1 MPAVEFFSKAIIY
14 NLIVNRLNKINM
26 TIVLYLGGDQNLVI
40 ELTCLFQKE
49 GYHFIVAE
57 KNQQSYEI
65 VLSKFP
71 EIVFLQ
77 EEWDES
83 ELDYVRKIKEI
94 DARIRVCI
102 IADTIRPAKVVK
114 AWECGIEN
122 YIPKTYGA
130 EGLFA
135 YVRHLKQ
142 KIESTDGDIHRLYA
156 TGTIYL
162 DLRQH
167 HLFISGMYIKL
178 ARNQY
183 MILKM
188 LIEHKNEL
196 IAIQDILWQVWRV
209 KHQDHAVTIRK
220 AICYFRKLFTKES
233 HIEIKS
239 RYRMGYILY
248 VREDQKEG
256 EADLF

>member
-1 MPAVEFFSKAIIY
+1 
-14 NLIVNRLNKINM
+14 M
-26 TIVLYLGGDQNLVI
+26 TIVLYVGEDQNTVI
-40 ELTCLFQKE
+40 ELSHLFCKE
-49 GYHFIVAE
+49 GYNLIVTE
-57 KNQQSYEI
+57 RNQQSYEI
-65 VLSKFP
+65 AISKLP

-83 ELDYVRKIKEI
+83 ELGYVKKIKEM

-102 IADTIRPAKVVK
+102 IAETICPVKVAK
-114 AWECGIEN
+114 AWGCGIDN

-135 YVRHLKQ
+135 YVTYLKQ
-142 KIESTDGDIHRLYA
+142 KFESTGGKIHLLHA
-156 TGTIYL
+156 TDAIYL

-196 IAIQDILWQVWRV
+196 IATQDILWQVWRV

-248 VREDQKEG
+248 VQEDQMEG
-256 EADLF
+256 NADLF